1 MKLVLALLPTI
12 VLVVYGQMIIK
23 WRVAALSGAALS
35 ASAPLDR
42 LLVYVMDPYILSAYA
57 AALGGSMT
65 WMFVVESYPVSLAF
79 PLYIGLTVA
88 LVVLGGIWLFGE
100 PITPLRILAI
110 ALILAGVAIGS
121 RS

>member
-1 MKLVLALLPTI
+1 MLPTI
-12 VLVVYGQMIIK
+12 VLVVYGQLIVK
-23 WRVAALSGAALS
+23 WRVEALYGAAHPVS
-35 ASAPLDR
+35 RPLDR
-42 LLVYVMDPYILSAYA
+42 LAVYLMDPYILSAYA
-57 AALGGSMT
+57 AAVGGSMT
-65 WMFVVESYPVSLAF
+65 WMFVVENQPVSLAF

-100 PITPLRILAI
+100 PISPQRILAI

>member
-1 MKLVLALLPTI
+1 MRLILFLLPTI
-12 VLVVYGQMIIK
+12 ALVVYGQLIIK
-23 WRVAALSGAALS
+23 WRVAALSGAAHS
-35 ASAPLDR
+35 VSGPLDR
-42 LLVYVMDPYILSAYA
+42 LAVYLMDPYILSAYA

-79 PLYIGLTVA
+79 PLHIGLTVA

-100 PITPLRILAI
+100 PITASRALAI